1 MRASFALLA
10 LGALVMAGCQRAPA
24 VPGASAPAVVNHV
37 DEAKTALATANWA
50 AAAPH
55 LRAALLQ
62 DPDSLFLHSNLA
74 VCATWLDLK
83 DEAIREFEWVV
94 AHAPADSEE
103 TKTARSWLAANRAA
117 ILSAAAGLATD
128 DPNAGDGR
136 VHGQVLWGESAQAPA
151 PLPRYQVF
159 LLGLRDT
166 PTKEFFRVLR
176 TDAGGNYVFAK
187 VPAGSYKLTDTI
199 GPEPKWRM
207 KVTVEQAQDLSIDL
221 MPDNIVKRRDDFPE
235 RQ

>member
-1 MRASFALLA
+1 MRSSFALLA
-10 LGALVMAGCQRAPA
+10 LGALVITGCQRAPA
-24 VPGASAPAVVNHV
+24 ASGASAPAVVNHV

-62 DPDSLFLHSNLA
+62 DPNSLFLHANLA

-94 AHAPADSEE
+94 AHAPADSQE
-103 TKTARSWLAANRAA
+103 TKTARSWLAANRAGTQ
-117 ILSAAAGLATD
+117 SAAAAMD
-128 DPNAGDGR
+128 DPSPGDSR
-136 VHGQVLWGESAQAPA
+136 VHGQVVWGESAPA

-159 LLGLRDT
+159 LMGLRDT

-176 TDAGGNYVFAK
+176 TDAGGNYAFAK

-199 GPEPKWRM
+199 GPDPKWRM

-221 MPDNIVKRRDDFPE
+221 TPDNSVKSRDDFPE
-235 RQ
+235 RK

>member
-1 MRASFALLA
+1 MRSSFALLA
-10 LGALVMAGCQRAPA
+10 LGALVITGCQRAPA
-24 VPGASAPAVVNHV
+24 ASGASAPAVVNHV

-50 AAAPH
+50 AAASH

-62 DPDSLFLHSNLA
+62 DPNSLFLHANLA

-83 DEAIREFEWVV
+83 DEATREFEWVV

-103 TKTARSWLAANRAA
+103 TKTARSWLAANRAGQ
-117 ILSAAAGLATD
+117 SAAAELATD
-128 DPNAGDGR
+128 DPTPGDGR

-151 PLPRYQVF
+151 PLSRYQVF
-159 LLGLRDT
+159 LVGLRDT

-176 TDAGGNYVFAK
+176 TDHDGNYAFGK

-199 GPEPKWRM
+199 GPDPKWRM
-207 KVTVEQAQDLSIDL
+207 KVTLEQAQDLAIDL
-221 MPDNIVKRRDDFPE
+221 TPGNSVQRRDDFPE
-235 RQ
+235 RK

>member
-10 LGALVMAGCQRAPA
+10 LGALVMTGCQRAPA

-62 DPDSLFLHSNLA
+62 DPDSLFLHANLA

-83 DEAIREFEWVV
+83 DEAIREFDWVV
-94 AHAPADSEE
+94 AHAPADSEA
-103 TKTARSWLAANRAA
+103 TKTARSWLAANRAGTR
-117 ILSAAAGLATD
+117 SAAAAPATD
-128 DPNAGDGR
+128 DPNPGVSG
-136 VHGQVLWGESAQAPA
+136 VYGQVVWGESAPA
-151 PLPRYQVF
+151 PLPRYQIF
-159 LLGLRDT
+159 LVGLRDT

-176 TDAGGNYVFAK
+176 TDAGGYYAFAK

-199 GPEPKWRM
+199 GPDAKWRM
-207 KVTVEQAQDLSIDL
+207 KVTLEQTQDLSIDL
-221 MPDNIVKRRDDFPE
+221 TPDNSVLRRDDFPE
-235 RQ
+235 RK

>member
-1 MRASFALLA
+1 MRSSFALLA
-10 LGALVMAGCQRAPA
+10 LGALVIAGCQRAA
-24 VPGASAPAVVNHV
+24 TPGASAPAVVNHV
-37 DEAKTALATANWA
+37 DQAKTALATANWA

-62 DPDSLFLHSNLA
+62 DPDSLFLHSSLA

-94 AHAPADSEE
+94 THAPADSEE

-117 ILSAAAGLATD
+117 IPSAAAGLTTD
-128 DPNAGDGR
+128 DSNAGDGR

-151 PLPRYQVF
+151 PLSRYQVF
-159 LLGLRDT
+159 LMGLRDT
-166 PTKEFFRVLR
+166 PTKEFFRALR
-176 TDAGGNYVFAK
+176 TDASGNYAFAK

-199 GPEPKWRM
+199 GPDPRWRM
-207 KVTVEQAQDLSIDL
+207 KVTVEQGQDLSIDL
-221 MPDNIVKRRDDFPE
+221 TPDNSVKRRDDFPE

>member
-1 MRASFALLA
+1 MRSSFALLA
-10 LGALVMAGCQRAPA
+10 LGALVITGCQRAPA
-24 VPGASAPAVVNHV
+24 ASGASAPAVVNHV

-62 DPDSLFLHSNLA
+62 DPNSLFLHANLA
-74 VCATWLDLK
+74 VCASWLDLK

-117 ILSAAAGLATD
+117 IPSAAAGLATD
-128 DPNAGDGR
+128 DPNAGDGL

-151 PLPRYQVF
+151 PLSRYQVF
-159 LLGLRDT
+159 LMGLRDT

-176 TDAGGNYVFAK
+176 TDASGNYEFAK

-221 MPDNIVKRRDDFPE
+221 TPDNSVKRRDDFPE
-235 RQ
+235 RP

>member
-1 MRASFALLA
+1 MLLA
-10 LGALVMAGCQRAPA
+10 IGALVMAGCQRAPA

-94 AHAPADSEE
+94 AHAPADSQE
-103 TKTARSWLAANRAA
+103 TKTARSWLAANRAGTQ
-117 ILSAAAGLATD
+117 SAAAAMD
-128 DPNAGDGR
+128 DPSPGDSR
-136 VHGQVLWGESAQAPA
+136 VHGQVVWGESAPA

-159 LLGLRDT
+159 LMGLRDT

-176 TDAGGNYVFAK
+176 TDAGGNYAFAK

-199 GPEPKWRM
+199 GPDPKWRM

-221 MPDNIVKRRDDFPE
+221 TPDNSVKRRDDFPE
-235 RQ
+235 RK